1 LEISRVSKPT
11 CKIMY
16 GTIRHAC
23 PEKKLNLYLIT
34 ELMKNVI
41 IKVYGRVQ
49 GVGFRYHTM
58 QVALSSN
65 ISGYVKNMPDGSVY
79 IEARGPDEEL
89 DLFIEWCRNGPKWAF
104 VESVEVID
112 TFDKPFPG
120 FNIK

>member
-1 LEISRVSKPT
+1 
-11 CKIMY
+11 
-16 GTIRHAC
+16 
-23 PEKKLNLYLIT
+23 
-34 ELMKNVI
+34 MKNVI

-65 ISGYVKNMPDGSVY
+65 ISGYVKNMHDGSVY

-112 TFDKPFPG
+112 TFDKPFSG
-120 FNIK
+120 FTIK